1 MQKRLLALLLALA
14 MLLSMTTGAFA
25 ENAQPVEAAVELE
38 QAAPAEQQESVPAEE
53 SAPAEEPAQEEP
65 VQQEPAQQ
73 PEQEEP
79 APAEEPAQQEPA
91 QAEAADAQAAQA
103 VAGMIAAI
111 GEVTP
116 ESAAAINAAAQA
128 YEALTPAQKQL
139 VPNYGVLADALAKLL
154 EMTAPAEA
162 ERVYPIAGECGN
174 GLAWSLDEN
183 GTLTISGKGEM
194 ESYAAENSQPWAS
207 YAREIRAVVVE
218 RDVTAIGSA
227 AFYGA
232 YENLKQVSL
241 PDTLAR
247 IGEQAFEGC
256 VALEELE
263 LPATVVEIGANAFK
277 NCIGLKRA
285 GFAGDV
291 QALAIGEG
299 NELLAAMLAV
309 PVQEADAVENVIGL
323 IDAIGEVTLESE
335 SAIAAAQAAYEAL
348 SDEEKARVSN
358 YGALEAAMAAF
369 MALSGN
375 VMLAEETAPA
385 ADAKVY
391 VTINNAGHL
400 AMVNGEVTV
409 TDINAD
415 GVLTYDEALQAA
427 HNKYCAGGYEAED
440 RSSGLFVTKLWGVA
454 NGGSYY
460 FYKNGV
466 PLSEGVGSTE
476 SSVAAGDHLY
486 ASVLKDTTS
495 YSDICGKF
503 NQSSLTATAGEAFT
517 LTLSGVQ
524 NDIWTGNTTDIS
536 AISGVQLGIW
546 ESGAFTAIDGAT
558 TDESG
563 KASITLSRN
572 GTYIITAEGSMGTAP
587 IMPPVC
593 VVTVEGGEPVRHY
606 LSDLRFKYANVSDD
620 KLHVALQEDVYEYTV
635 ELPANLGLTG
645 VAVGAL
651 LSEYAPENSTI
662 TAVYKTNGTGK
673 ERTVKISSS
682 DTQNTEVKFLI
693 AAGPAETVISIKV
706 GTDSDE
712 QTYTLNVIRTPAMLL
727 SAVQNADGVALPLK
741 DGLYYAAEDCEAV
754 QIKVNSYKLP
764 LTINGQTA
772 ENNKAFTLPLEW
784 STDDTFTVEICVSAN
799 NQTCTQTLTIKKLS
813 KEDEFSGNC
822 DANIAWS
829 LKNGV
834 LSINGSGAMPNY
846 TTAAPAP
853 WSSFRSIIEKIDV
866 GDGITA
872 IGNYAFYQTTWMQE
886 VRLPAG
892 LESIGEYAFAECS
905 KLGNVTLPEGLT
917 TLGSNAFASTGIKNV
932 VIPASVEKLDGSTFM
947 YCKALESATINGNM
961 CSHMFYGCT
970 ALKNVTFNGTG
981 LTEIPVYAFNNCTA
995 LEEIEI
1001 PEGVVSIG
1009 LSEFWT
1015 PAKISL
1021 PSTLETLDARA
1032 LGYGVTELTI
1042 NNNDRFVKR
1051 DGIVYSADG
1060 TTLLLCEKDVAGEV
1074 AVQDGVTTIASY
1086 AFAYC
1091 DQITG
1096 IRMPATLRTIREYAF
1111 INCAR
1116 LVSASLQEGLTN
1128 IEDGAFA
1135 ATGLEEIKL
1144 PETLTQL
1151 GARAFGSCAAL
1162 KTLEIPSGI
1171 TVLQSGVLNRCE
1183 SLESI
1188 VLPASLTTIGNN
1200 AFTSYTPALKTVYY
1214 RGGVDDWNAIT
1225 GEGKPA
1231 DGSYEIVY
1239 YYGRNDVATITAQ
1252 PQDCMLAQNST
1263 AENALSVTV
1272 AAPTEGDGKL
1282 SYAWYVNDA
1291 NSISGG
1297 AAVEGTVSEDG
1308 LTAYCAPSTA
1318 ELGNK
1323 YYYCIIT
1330 TTLGDGA
1337 ELKAPSRAAKV
1348 QVVAYKWNGDGTAE
1362 APYELATAQDLQ
1374 ALYDYVASGESAEG
1388 VHFRMTENITLPDG
1402 WQPIGITK
1410 DGSHDIKKGEN
1421 LLPFSGDLDGNGKT
1435 LTVPEGGLPLLG
1447 YVKGAKVSNLNIY
1460 GKQIAGYGLVNY
1472 LEGVDLSGEAI
1483 CIDNVTLKSGS
1494 STLKSGLI
1502 GTYITNNIFAG
1513 CSAAFYVTIR
1523 NCTVESGV
1531 VVGYGK
1537 DESMIGS
1544 IAGRVHGT
1552 ISNCTSGATVY
1563 GKNYVGGILGTRDNA
1578 VGTCEV
1584 SDCTF
1589 TGSVVASGEQVG
1601 GIVGGGYSNATAPNG
1616 GKIAISDCKS
1626 SGDISGA
1633 DKVGGILGA
1642 DVFVAQSWGGYELKN
1657 NSFTGKVSA
1666 SSGSAAGG
1674 IVGYYL
1680 SMNKCDDIS
1689 GNYYASGCGARGGI
1703 GFVKYIDTS
1712 CETHETGSGTNYFST
1727 ETDVSKCP
1735 DVNGCGWKTGY
1746 NRTDDPL
1753 GADAANLWYTDTIAV
1768 TGIALD
1774 RTALTLDVNGT
1785 ATLAATVGPENASD
1799 RSVAWRSSDETVA
1812 TVKDG
1817 LVTAVK
1823 VGTATITAKAGG
1835 FEASCEVTVAVLPKL
1850 SALTLRNGI
1859 QATRAEFALTPAFDP
1874 DVREYTI
1881 TVPDTVTGVTG
1892 MGVWATLA
1900 EGGTGA
1906 ITANYT
1912 SLLNNQALK
1921 VAVTS
1926 GKDMGAPLS
1935 GSVKSK
1941 ELVGNT
1947 ITIEIGDL
1955 EAYTVHV
1962 LRQPTLSALNFTL
1975 GEATLELNEKLDAL
1989 TRNYSV
1995 LLPLNSDLTSIT
2007 ANAAA
2012 LLDGVGLSYN
2022 GEASATIAP
2031 VWEHH
2036 AAQLNIKLSAEGAQD
2051 TLYTV
2056 QLNQTPAKLEV
2067 ITAPK
2072 TEYATGDAF
2081 DPTGMVLQAIY
2092 ADGGTE
2098 TVPLDQI
2105 TIEPDGPL
2113 TGSTVIIK
2121 YNGAQVELAITV
2133 GGGLKGSGTAEAP
2146 WLIETYQDFETVR
2159 DLVASGVSFEGE
2171 YLKMTEDIALPD
2183 GWTPIGVTK
2192 DGSNNIQSGANL
2204 LPFSGNLDCGGKT
2217 LTVPEGGLPLLGYV
2231 KGATVSNLNISG
2243 KKIAGYGLVNN
2254 LSGVGLSGL
2263 AIAIDHVT
2271 LKSGSST
2278 LKSGLIGT
2286 ELNSNPYAGCSAGF
2300 TVSISNCTVES
2311 GVVIGYNKDQSMIG
2325 SIAGR
2330 IQGTISNCTSAAT
2343 VYGTNY
2349 VGGVIGTRDNALG
2362 TCKVTDCTFTGSVVA
2377 SGDHVGGIVGGGYS
2391 DSTAPNG
2398 IKITVQNCS
2407 ASGSVSGAD
2416 KVGGILGGDTM
2427 VAQAWDPYSFTG
2439 NSFTGKVSGS
2449 SNVGGVIGYYR
2460 SLNKFDD
2467 VANNYYASGCGAKGG
2482 FGFVEY
2488 VDTNCETHE
2497 TESGALYFNT
2507 ETSTAGCPSV
2517 TGCDWKKA
2525 HNRTDDPLGADAA
2538 KLMRTDGTVVVDVT
2552 GLALDKAE
2560 LDLKID
2566 ETATLTATVT
2576 PENATDKTVRWTSS
2590 NEAVATVFDGVVT
2603 AKAFGTATITATAG
2617 SVTAECSVKVTAE
2630 PAADI
2635 TVYMT
2640 VSDRGVL
2647 ATANDG
2653 AAMFNRSVE
2662 VSDINSDGVLTYD
2675 EALTAA
2681 HAAYCPGGYASAET
2695 EWGVS
2700 VSRLWGVDTMNC
2712 LFFLND
2718 SALENDVGNRDTSAL
2733 HAGDYL
2739 VASVNKDNTYYADHY
2754 VSFAKRTSTAIAGR
2768 EFALCLNGGMGSD
2781 KISIGVWNAGKF
2793 TVVDGA
2799 KIDADGNVTLTFRE
2813 AGSYLLTASGVIS
2826 DTVQDWSAGAS
2837 VTADCPIIA
2846 PGCWVKVDAASIDP
2860 DAKAEKLTISGSYK
2874 TTYAVGD
2881 KLDLK
2886 GMVLTVR
2893 YSDGSTREIAADDA
2907 TVTGFDTETRGE
2919 KTVVLSYDGVSA
2931 SFVITVTKAAGTIDV
2946 TLTLIGDSKHGSGKV
2961 HTLAKGGLT
2970 TWVKATTYNVKSGA
2984 TVWAVLK
2991 QCLDEHGMKYS
3002 NPSGNYVASVNGL
3015 GEFDNGKN
3023 SGWMYTLNGKYP
3035 LLGVS
3040 EQKLKDGDRIVF
3052 HYTDDY
3058 TLENTG
3064 FDHGPDDGED
3074 ESVMV
3079 AAVKKLIENIG
3090 EVTLDDSCKA
3100 KIDAARKAYDK
3111 LTFAE
3116 KKQVDNY
3123 NKLQEAEKKYASLK
3137 QAEDQVKADAVIKL
3151 IDEMGDDKTKIKA
3164 ARDAYDALTDAQKK
3178 LVTNYDKLTAAEY
3191 TQASSVATS
3200 GDRQS
3205 AQDVIDLIDA
3215 IGDRVD
3221 DNSAAKIDA
3230 ARKAYDKLSDTQ
3242 KALVTNYAAL
3252 EAAEAAY
3259 ERFAQ
3264 LAEFENLYRET
3275 GDALEELGTPD
3286 VGSIGGEW
3294 MAVGL
3299 ARSGR
3304 EVDADG
3310 YYAKVL
3316 DYVNE
3321 NIDENERLNPNKC
3334 TDNARLILAL
3344 TALGRDV
3351 TDVDG
3356 HNLLAGLNE
3365 MAYIENQGV
3374 NGPIWALIALDS
3386 NNYDLPEGDVTRDA
3400 LIECILDAQ
3409 LEDGGWAFAGENA
3422 DTDMTAMALTAL
3434 APYYAPDAEDES
3446 ALNAAVEK
3454 GVECLAMLQ
3463 FSNGGFGTYGPDGEM
3478 VATSESAAQVVVALT
3493 ALNIDPETDERFIKN
3508 GSSALDA
3515 LVAYGLPGGGFKHL
3529 KDGERDAMAT
3539 EQGYYALTA
3548 YARYLMGLNRLYDM
3562 RDVFDENAEA
3572 IKPLELYIGIAA
3584 AA

>member
-1 MQKRLLALLLALA
+1 M
-14 MLLSMTTGAFA
+14 
-25 ENAQPVEAAVELE
+25 
-38 QAAPAEQQESVPAEE
+38 
-53 SAPAEEPAQEEP
+53 
-65 VQQEPAQQ
+65 
-73 PEQEEP
+73 
-79 APAEEPAQQEPA
+79 
-91 QAEAADAQAAQA
+91 
-103 VAGMIAAI
+103 
-111 GEVTP
+111 
-116 ESAAAINAAAQA
+116 
-128 YEALTPAQKQL
+128 
-139 VPNYGVLADALAKLL
+139 
-154 EMTAPAEA
+154 
-162 ERVYPIAGECGN
+162 C
-174 GLAWSLDEN
+174 
-183 GTLTISGKGEM
+183 
-194 ESYAAENSQPWAS
+194 
-207 YAREIRAVVVE
+207 IR
-218 RDVTAIGSA
+218 
-227 AFYGA
+227 
-232 YENLKQVSL
+232 
-241 PDTLAR
+241 
-247 IGEQAFEGC
+247 
-256 VALEELE
+256 
-263 LPATVVEIGANAFK
+263 
-277 NCIGLKRA
+277 
-285 GFAGDV
+285 
-291 QALAIGEG
+291 
-299 NELLAAMLAV
+299 
-309 PVQEADAVENVIGL
+309 
-323 IDAIGEVTLESE
+323 
-335 SAIAAAQAAYEAL
+335 
-348 SDEEKARVSN
+348 
-358 YGALEAAMAAF
+358 
-369 MALSGN
+369 
-375 VMLAEETAPA
+375 
-385 ADAKVY
+385 
-391 VTINNAGHL
+391 
-400 AMVNGEVTV
+400 
-409 TDINAD
+409 
-415 GVLTYDEALQAA
+415 
-427 HNKYCAGGYEAED
+427 
-440 RSSGLFVTKLWGVA
+440 
-454 NGGSYY
+454 
-460 FYKNGV
+460 
-466 PLSEGVGSTE
+466 
-476 SSVAAGDHLY
+476 
-486 ASVLKDTTS
+486 
-495 YSDICGKF
+495 
-503 NQSSLTATAGEAFT
+503 
-517 LTLSGVQ
+517 
-524 NDIWTGNTTDIS
+524 
-536 AISGVQLGIW
+536 
-546 ESGAFTAIDGAT
+546 
-558 TDESG
+558 
-563 KASITLSRN
+563 
-572 GTYIITAEGSMGTAP
+572 
-587 IMPPVC
+587 
-593 VVTVEGGEPVRHY
+593 
-606 LSDLRFKYANVSDD
+606 
-620 KLHVALQEDVYEYTV
+620 
-635 ELPANLGLTG
+635 
-645 VAVGAL
+645 
-651 LSEYAPENSTI
+651 
-662 TAVYKTNGTGK
+662 
-673 ERTVKISSS
+673 
-682 DTQNTEVKFLI
+682 
-693 AAGPAETVISIKV
+693 
-706 GTDSDE
+706 DS
-712 QTYTLNVIRTPAMLL
+712 
-727 SAVQNADGVALPLK
+727 
-741 DGLYYAAEDCEAV
+741 
-754 QIKVNSYKLP
+754 
-764 LTINGQTA
+764 
-772 ENNKAFTLPLEW
+772 
-784 STDDTFTVEICVSAN
+784 
-799 NQTCTQTLTIKKLS
+799 
-813 KEDEFSGNC
+813 
-822 DANIAWS
+822 
-829 LKNGV
+829 
-834 LSINGSGAMPNY
+834 
-846 TTAAPAP
+846 
-853 WSSFRSIIEKIDV
+853 
-866 GDGITA
+866 
-872 IGNYAFYQTTWMQE
+872 
-886 VRLPAG
+886 
-892 LESIGEYAFAECS
+892 
-905 KLGNVTLPEGLT
+905 
-917 TLGSNAFASTGIKNV
+917 
-932 VIPASVEKLDGSTFM
+932 
-947 YCKALESATINGNM
+947 
-961 CSHMFYGCT
+961 
-970 ALKNVTFNGTG
+970 
-981 LTEIPVYAFNNCTA
+981 
-995 LEEIEI
+995 
-1001 PEGVVSIG
+1001 
-1009 LSEFWT
+1009 
-1015 PAKISL
+1015 
-1021 PSTLETLDARA
+1021 
-1032 LGYGVTELTI
+1032 
-1042 NNNDRFVKR
+1042 
-1051 DGIVYSADG
+1051 
-1060 TTLLLCEKDVAGEV
+1060 
-1074 AVQDGVTTIASY
+1074 
-1086 AFAYC
+1086 
-1091 DQITG
+1091 
-1096 IRMPATLRTIREYAF
+1096 
-1111 INCAR
+1111 
-1116 LVSASLQEGLTN
+1116 
-1128 IEDGAFA
+1128 
-1135 ATGLEEIKL
+1135 
-1144 PETLTQL
+1144 
-1151 GARAFGSCAAL
+1151 
-1162 KTLEIPSGI
+1162 
-1171 TVLQSGVLNRCE
+1171 
-1183 SLESI
+1183 
-1188 VLPASLTTIGNN
+1188 
-1200 AFTSYTPALKTVYY
+1200 
-1214 RGGVDDWNAIT
+1214 
-1225 GEGKPA
+1225 
-1231 DGSYEIVY
+1231 
-1239 YYGRNDVATITAQ
+1239 
-1252 PQDCMLAQNST
+1252 
-1263 AENALSVTV
+1263 
-1272 AAPTEGDGKL
+1272 
-1282 SYAWYVNDA
+1282 
-1291 NSISGG
+1291 
-1297 AAVEGTVSEDG
+1297 
-1308 LTAYCAPSTA
+1308 
-1318 ELGNK
+1318 
-1323 YYYCIIT
+1323 
-1330 TTLGDGA
+1330 
-1337 ELKAPSRAAKV
+1337 
-1348 QVVAYKWNGDGTAE
+1348 
-1362 APYELATAQDLQ
+1362 
-1374 ALYDYVASGESAEG
+1374 
-1388 VHFRMTENITLPDG
+1388 
-1402 WQPIGITK
+1402 
-1410 DGSHDIKKGEN
+1410 
-1421 LLPFSGDLDGNGKT
+1421 
-1435 LTVPEGGLPLLG
+1435 
-1447 YVKGAKVSNLNIY
+1447 
-1460 GKQIAGYGLVNY
+1460 Y
-1472 LEGVDLSGEAI
+1472 LEGVGLSGEAI

-1544 IAGRVHGT
+1544 IAGRIHGT

-1578 VGTCEV
+1578 MGTCEV
-1584 SDCTF
+1584 SGCTF
-1589 TGSVVASGEQVG
+1589 TGSVIASGEQVG

-1616 GKIAISDCKS
+1616 GKITINGCKA
-1626 SGDISGA
+1626 SGSVSGA
-1633 DKVGGILGA
+1633 DKVGGVLGA

-1689 GNYYASGCGARGGI
+1689 GNYYASGCGAQSGI
-1703 GFVKYIDTS
+1703 GFVEYIDTS

-1735 DVNGCGWKTGY
+1735 VVKGCGWKTGY

-1785 ATLAATVGPENASD
+1785 ATLAATVEPENASD

-1823 VGTATITAKAGG
+1823 AGTATITAKAGG

-1850 SALTLRNGI
+1850 SALTFRNGI
-1859 QATRAEFALTPAFDP
+1859 LATRAEFALTPAFDP
-1874 DVREYTI
+1874 DVREYTLI
-1881 TVPDTVTGVTG
+1881 VPDAIAGTGG

-1900 EGGTGA
+1900 EDGTGA

-1912 SLLNNQALK
+1912 NLLNNRALK
-1921 VAVTS
+1921 VPVTS
-1926 GKDMGAPLS
+1926 GKVSGAPLS
-1935 GSVKSK
+1935 GCVKAK
-1941 ELVGNT
+1941 DFTGNT

-1955 EAYTVHV
+1955 EAYNVHV

-1975 GEATLELNEKLDAL
+1975 GEATLELNEKLDVL
-1989 TRNYSV
+1989 THSYSV
-1995 LLPLNSDLTSIT
+1995 LLPLDSDLTSIT
-2007 ANAAA
+2007 ANAVA
-2012 LLDGVGLSYN
+2012 LLDSVSLSYN

-2036 AAQLNIKLSAEGAQD
+2036 AAQLNIKLSADGAQD

-2056 QLNQTPAKLEV
+2056 QLNQTPVRLEV
-2067 ITAPK
+2067 ITAPR
-2072 TEYATGDAF
+2072 TEYAVGDTFDLTGA
-2081 DPTGMVLQAIY
+2081 VLQATY
-2092 ADGGTE
+2092 ADGDTE
-2098 TVPLDQI
+2098 TVPVDQI
-2105 TIEPDGPL
+2105 TVEPEGPL
-2113 TGSTVIIK
+2113 TGNTVILK

-2204 LPFSGNLDCGGKT
+2204 LPFSGNLDCSGKT
-2217 LTVPEGGLPLLGYV
+2217 LTIPEGGLPLLGYV
-2231 KGATVSNLNISG
+2231 KGATVSNLNIYG

-2254 LSGVGLSGL
+2254 LSGVGLSDL

-2300 TVSISNCTVES
+2300 TVRISNCTVES

-2343 VYGTNY
+2343 VYGTDY
-2349 VGGVIGTRDNALG
+2349 VGGIIGTRDNALG

-2391 DSTAPNG
+2391 NSTAPNG

-2416 KVGGILGGDTM
+2416 KVGGILGGDTF

-2439 NSFTGKVSGS
+2439 NSFTGKVNGSG

-2517 TGCDWKKA
+2517 TGCNWRKA

-2552 GLALDKAE
+2552 GVTLDKAE
-2560 LDLKID
+2560 LNLKID

-2590 NEAVATVFDGVVT
+2590 NEAVATVSEGVVT

-2617 SVTAECSVKVTAE
+2617 SATVECSVKVTAE

-2647 ATANDG
+2647 ATASDG

-2700 VSRLWGVDTMNC
+2700 VSKLWGVDTMNC

-2768 EFALCLNGGMGSD
+2768 EFALRLNGGMGSD

-2793 TVVDGA
+2793 TAVDGA

-2826 DTVQDWSAGAS
+2826 DTVQDWSAGGAS

-2846 PGCWVKVDAASIDP
+2846 PGCWVKVDAASVDP

-2893 YSDGSTREIAADDA
+2893 YSDGSTREIAVDDA

-2931 SFVITVTKAAGTIDV
+2931 SFVITVTEAAGTIDV

-3137 QAEDQVKADAVIKL
+3137 QAEDQIRADAVIKL
-3151 IDEMGDDKTKIKA
+3151 INEMGDDKTKIKA
-3164 ARDAYDALTDAQKK
+3164 ARDAYNALTDAQKK

-3221 DNSAAKIDA
+3221 DSSAAKIDA

-3264 LAEFENLYRET
+3264 LTDFENLYRET

-3304 EVDADG
+3304 EVDADS

-3365 MAYIENQGV
+3365 MTYIENQGV

-3409 LEDGGWAFAGENA
+3409 LEDGGWAFVGENA

-3463 FSNGGFGTYGPDGEM
+3463 FSDGGFGTYGSDGEM
-3478 VATSESAAQVVVALT
+3478 VATSESVAQVVVALT

-3562 RDVFDENAEA
+3562 RDVFDENAAA